1 MALLF
6 VPQQINII
14 YCDIYLKQGSY
25 ILLREIKV
33 LYQNFIDYDT
43 KKFILLYL
51 RCIWYSWCS
60 MW

>member
-1 MALLF
+1 VALLF

-51 RCIWYSWCS
+51 RCI
-60 MW
+60 